1 MLPGLSERVRR
12 SVEPAVLVV
21 GAVLLVVVAVL
32 PFTGV
37 IGVTAAGALLVLG
50 LVAGLLALSAR
61 DGCAILTCVVVL
73 LLVVPQPY
81 VVVGPLKSVG
91 NPAALV
97 ALGGL
102 AIWAAIHVA
111 GGIIMQVWCIAAS
124 FAGKIDPRHDA
135 PLWNIT
141 LFWHFLL
148 VTILVTGAVTAALPR
163 ML

>member
-1 MLPGLSERVRR
+1 MLWSLAAVGLGTASWAATLGARHLNAGGRVRAAQV
-12 SVEPAVLVV
+12 SLGLAP
-21 GAVLLVVVAVL
+21 LL
-32 PFTGV
+32 
-37 IGVTAAGALLVLG
+37 AAGSATAFVLAPYS
-50 LVAGLLALSAR
+50 AGLAP
-61 DGCAILTCVVVL
+61 TTHV
-73 LLVVPQPY
+73 Y
-81 VVVGPLKSVG
+81 
-91 NPAALV
+91 PAMMW
-97 ALGGL
+97 GL

-111 GGIIMQVWCIAAS
+111 GGIIMQVWCLAAS